1 MNLLLDFEMKELAI
15 IHASLLAT
23 ANVVSQDES
32 APEGL
37 AESAINT
44 LNKLQQVIELR
55 FKNESDFTSLV
66 ESSLTDLQQQSTA
79 IINETENN

>member
-79 IINETENN
+79 IINETENK